1 MVRPPGKRLQRLAM
15 LSGGERALTGVALL
29 FAMLTVNPVPF
40 CILDEVDA
48 ALDEA
53 NIGRFAQALRKL
65 AESIDFVVI
74 THNRAT
80 IEVAD
85 TIYGV
90 TMTDAA
96 VSRVLSLAPGRRAG
110 RGERLMFRRR
120 RDEPARRRPAARTP
134 PRRRP
139 SPDPRREPAGMGLR
153 ARPSGLGA
161 RLRSIL
167 GGGAPATEA
176 TWDEVEE
183 ALIAADVGATA
194 TLELVDAARRALRAR
209 RRSQRRGRASRAG
222 HRDPRSPGGA
232 SDRAR
237 SSSAPAPSVI
247 LFVGRQRHGQDHDDR
262 QARAPAA
269 WPRAAPLAL
278 AAADTFRAA
287 AIEQLRIWG
296 EQLGVP
302 VVAQR
307 AGADP
312 GAVAFDAVA
321 AAESR
326 GLDAVLVDT
335 AGRLQNKQQLMD
347 ELAKI
352 RRVIERRLP
361 GQPRHVLLVLDATTG
376 QNGLLQAEAFSREA
390 GVTGIVLTKLDGSA
404 KGGVALAVADRLG
417 VPIVFAGVGEE
428 IDALAPFDPEA
439 FVEWLFAE

>member
-1 MVRPPGKRLQRLAM
+1 V
-15 LSGGERALTGVALL
+15 
-29 FAMLTVNPVPF
+29 FW
-40 CILDEVDA
+40 
-48 ALDEA
+48 
-53 NIGRFAQALRKL
+53 
-65 AESIDFVVI
+65 
-74 THNRAT
+74 
-80 IEVAD
+80 
-85 TIYGV
+85 
-90 TMTDAA
+90 
-96 VSRVLSLAPGRRAG
+96 
-110 RGERLMFRRR
+110 RRR
-120 RDEPARRRPAARTP
+120 QEPAPDEPGQPETPATP
-134 PRRRP
+134 PEPTLSEEQAAMPAMTVAR
-139 SPDPRREPAGMGLR
+139 PRRERAGMGLR
-153 ARPSGLGA
+153 ARPSGIGA

-167 GGGAPATEA
+167 GAGSPATDA

-183 ALIAADVGATA
+183 VLIAADVGAAA
-194 TLELVDAARRALRAR
+194 TVELVDAARERFRRENGRSGEDARRALTTEI
-209 RRSQRRGRASRAG
+209 
-222 HRDPRSPGGA
+222 RDRLAAVGSGEFVLGE
-232 SDRAR
+232 R
-237 SSSAPAPSVI
+237 PAVM
-247 LFVGRQRHGQDHDDR
+247 LFVGVNGTGKTTTIAKLAHRLKAEGHT
-262 QARAPAA
+262 
-269 WPRAAPLAL
+269 LAL

-296 EQLGVP
+296 EQIGVP

-326 GLDAVLVDT
+326 NLDAVLVDT

-428 IDALAPFDPEA
+428 IDALAPFDPDA